1 MIALVVPVYK
11 NFQGFAKLMAS
22 IDVEVFPVIVSNWED
37 NLGVSKAWNIG
48 LRKALEVGA
57 EVTII
62 SNDDV
67 FLYPGTLQKIVDNVG
82 KFDILSAANYR
93 DVSEV
98 IDGPKFDEHP
108 DFSFFAVNTKQFVD
122 RFGFFDENFSPAY
135 FEDNDMAR
143 RVYVFGGC
151 YGRMLDAGMYHV
163 GSVTQN
169 MDGPVVTS
177 EMFEANRRYYIQK
190 WGGNPLQETYSRPF
204 NDENRTIKDW

>member
-11 NFQGFAKLMAS
+11 NFQGFARLMES
-22 IDVEVFPVIVSNWED
+22 IDEEVLPIIVNNWDE
-37 NLGVSKAWNIG
+37 NRGVSKGWNIG
-48 LRKALEVGA
+48 LKIALGA
-57 EVTII
+57 GADITMI

-67 FLYPGTLQKIVDNVG
+67 FVYPDSIRKIADNVD
-82 KFDILSAANYR
+82 KFDVLSAANYR

-98 IDGPKFDEHP
+98 VTGPQFDGHP
-108 DFSFFAVNTKQFVD
+108 DFSFFAVKTHDFIDK
-122 RFGFFDENFSPAY
+122 FGYFDENFSPAY

-143 RVYVFGGC
+143 RILVSGGS
-151 YGRMLDAGMYHV
+151 YGRLLNAGMYHV

-169 MDGPVVTS
+169 MDAPVVTS

-190 WGGNPLQETYSRPF
+190 WGGNPLQEKYSHPF